1 MKGVIQ
7 TDTQIDFNEITEG
20 LRHIAFGSNADAVK
34 LLLRSD
40 SLSDRQIKALDTFNI
55 ASLKRTGSCVSEIK
69 FFDRLKAIDKL
80 SSLGVSQSGGAGGF
94 LEALI
99 KSAEGIG
106 EDGRADYEE
115 D

>member
-1 MKGVIQ
+1 MIIA
-7 TDTQIDFNEITEG
+7 DNQIDFSEVAEG

-40 SLSDRQIKALDTFNI
+40 SLTDRQIKKLDIFNI

-80 SSLGVSQSGGAGGF
+80 SSLSVSQKDGANGF

-99 KSAEGIG
+99 KSAGAREEEDC
-106 EDGRADYEE
+106 EDGEAD
-115 D
+115 